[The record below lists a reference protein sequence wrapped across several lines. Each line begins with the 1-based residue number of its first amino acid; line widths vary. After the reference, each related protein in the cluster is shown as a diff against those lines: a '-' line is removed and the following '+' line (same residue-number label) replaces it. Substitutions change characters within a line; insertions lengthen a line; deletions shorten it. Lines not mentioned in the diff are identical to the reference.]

1 MEESRSKGKSF
12 GLEREKLP
20 DNSYLIPQMQKVPG
34 PGFVDIF
41 LSSMKTKKIN
51 SLTIASQWD
60 RSLLI
65 LSRKSY
71 PTKSPLG
78 LELIKRSSLN
88 LDGED
93 LLFLNSRTLHF
104 LSFTHELK
112 DLGRLRIVLAQAVIF
127 KAIQWTEIAS
137 IFSHKERVMGVE
149 YSQRQQEM
157 YFGEK
162 LIPQG
167 QELMFK
173 QLSLDIMEIA
183 TTIKPLESDYSY

>member
-1 MEESRSKGKSF
+1 M
-12 GLEREKLP
+12 
-20 DNSYLIPQMQKVPG
+20 
-34 PGFVDIF
+34 
-41 LSSMKTKKIN
+41 
-51 SLTIASQWD
+51 
-60 RSLLI
+60 I

-71 PTKSPLG
+71 PTKNPLV

-88 LDGED
+88 LDGEG

-104 LSFTHELK
+104 LSFTQELK
-112 DLGRLRIVLAQAVIF
+112 DLDRLRIVLAQAVIF
-127 KAIQWTEIAS
+127 KAILWTEIAS
-137 IFSHKERVMGVE
+137 IFSHKERVMDVE
-149 YSQRQQEM
+149 FSQKQQEM

-183 TTIKPLESDYSY
+183 TTIKPLEGDYSY